1 MRERSVDSLRS
12 ARTTCRPQQGAALL
26 LAMLTLAL
34 LVEIAALA
42 VGDYG
47 AVMELL
53 IGRQDQG
60 QSRWLARGAVD
71 WARNV
76 LAEDARTSTI
86 DHLGEVWAT
95 RIAPTAVDD
104 GEVGGEIADW
114 SGHFNLNSLVAN
126 GVVVPEQVEAYKRLL
141 LVIGIPPRDAS
152 GLAAALVDW
161 LDANDER
168 ETEGAETE
176 WYAGQGRRYRV
187 ANGPL
192 VDIDELQL
200 VRGYTADLTARLRSV
215 AAALPDASPINVN
228 TASPEVLSAIIR
240 NLSIDDA
247 RVIAAR
253 RTAAPLKD
261 VAAFLGMLP
270 GSAVAPAANRLAVGS
285 RYFMVGGRAKYGQAV
300 TRMQVLLDRKSV
312 WPEIIWQKIL

>member
-1 MRERSVDSLRS
+1 
-12 ARTTCRPQQGAALL
+12 
-26 LAMLTLAL
+26 MLTLAL

-53 IGRQDQG
+53 VGRQDQG

-76 LAEDARTSTI
+76 LAEDARTSTV
-86 DHLGEVWAT
+86 DHPGEVWAT

-126 GVVVPEQVEAYKRLL
+126 GVVVPEQVEAYQRLL
-141 LVIGIPPRDAS
+141 LVIGVPPRDAS

-161 LDANDER
+161 LDANDVR
-168 ETEGAETE
+168 ETEGAETA
-176 WYAGQGRRYRV
+176 WYAGQGRRYRA

-200 VRGYTADLTARLRSV
+200 VRGYTADLTTRLRQV
-215 AAALPDASPINVN
+215 AAAMPDASPINVN

-253 RTAAPLKD
+253 RTAAPFKD
-261 VAAFLGMLP
+261 VAAFLGVLP
-270 GSAVAPAANRLAVGS
+270 GNAVAPAASRLAVGS
-285 RYFMVGGRAKYGQAV
+285 RYFLVGGRAKYGQAV

-312 WPEIIWQKIL
+312 WPEIVWQKIL